1 MNNTIEKLLVF
12 IREFL
17 LSLLNIFLDIPYL
30 KYTHIFLQIKKLLSP
45 QLKTTP
51 GYIINE
57 NKNKKSLFIRD
68 ASNIHK
74 IGLNKVAKQEE
85 SNLRMYHQ
93 PFTNIFHCRYKEVN

>member
-1 MNNTIEKLLVF
+1 MVF

-45 QLKTTP
+45 TP
-51 GYIINE
+51 QKIKITPSFII

-68 ASNIHK
+68 VGNIHK
-74 IGLNKVAKQEE
+74 IGLNKATKQEE
-85 SNLRMYHQ
+85 SNLRKYHQ
-93 PFTNIFHCRYKEVN
+93 PFTNIFN